1 MKLKSGRFINSHTY
15 CMYTWMIYIVTGHG
29 SSQSECIQTTCKQI
43 HPTLPIDLAYLP
55 HKTARNP
62 KQPGRPPV
70 NVEDGAGNDEIESKC
85 PPLHVPCGSY
95 YVPLRKQLSV
105 YWE

>member
-1 MKLKSGRFINSHTY
+1 MSTSPCTL
-15 CMYTWMIYIVTGHG
+15 WVIVCSTT
-29 SSQSECIQTTCKQI
+29 QT
-43 HPTLPIDLAYLP
+43 AG
-55 HKTARNP
+55 
-62 KQPGRPPV
+62 QPGRPPV

-105 YWE
+105 